1 MGVNSLQ
8 IDYRHNKR
16 WENFLLR
23 VSRIIKYFKI
33 QQSSQVVEDFSRK
46 RTSMPRKTL
55 YHLRKEEKNRK
66 FRSEVFC
73 GISRNE
79 ILRAGANGAN
89 SAINCFDWKFESC
102 SSFALLVW
110 QLRWKIASWRGN
122 HGSAFAYVNSQVF
135 SQKFRSKVCLR
146 NQRIKFLEIC
156 KNIPKL

>member
-55 YHLRKEEKNRK
+55 YHQRREEKNRK

-79 ILRAGANGAN
+79 ILRAGGNGAN
-89 SAINCFDWKFESC
+89 SAINCFDWKFELSVFIVRA
-102 SSFALLVW
+102 SRLAIEMENSFVTW
-110 QLRWKIASWRGN
+110 QPWKR
-122 HGSAFAYVNSQVF
+122 F
-135 SQKFRSKVCLR
+135 CLR
-146 NQRIKFLEIC
+146 QQSSIF
-156 KNIPKL
+156 PKIQVKGLFAQSED